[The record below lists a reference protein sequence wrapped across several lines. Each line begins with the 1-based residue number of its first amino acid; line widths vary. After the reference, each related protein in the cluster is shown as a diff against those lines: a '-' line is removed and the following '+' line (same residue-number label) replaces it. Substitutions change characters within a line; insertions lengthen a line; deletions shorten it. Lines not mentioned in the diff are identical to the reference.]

1 MDAVEAARAR
11 YRPDEATAT
20 LLGDIALAIGQETD
34 RLMLP
39 IWSACPMPAEPCR
52 AFNLFCDCG
61 LVGVLS

>member
-1 MDAVEAARAR
+1 MKTEFTFWITAAV
-11 YRPDEATAT
+11 
-20 LLGDIALAIGQETD
+20 LLVMLAYICG
-34 RLMLP
+34 LLP